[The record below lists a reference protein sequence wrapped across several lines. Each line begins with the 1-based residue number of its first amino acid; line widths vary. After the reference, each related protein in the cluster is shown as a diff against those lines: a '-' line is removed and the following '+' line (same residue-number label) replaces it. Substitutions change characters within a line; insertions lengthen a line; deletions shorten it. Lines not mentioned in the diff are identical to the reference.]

1 MVTKAE
7 LQRNFCKSLEANDVI
22 LIQDNF
28 SDDALAILASEH
40 SLRTHAILSAMA
52 DQVVARNLFMMLS
65 RLFLDEAKK
74 IVVA

>member
-1 MVTKAE
+1 MVTRAA
-7 LQRNFCKSLEANDVI
+7 LQDIFCRSLEANDAS

-40 SLRTHAILSAMA
+40 ALRSHAILTAMS
-52 DQVVARNLFMMLS
+52 DQRVARNLFMMLS